1 LVDDIGSVGNQAAAR
16 YEEAQWVD
24 GRQAMPGSQRND
36 QITLTDRRPDPC
48 GDQAEIGP
56 TRERRDDT
64 LNFAD
69 VAQRQGLQF
78 NP

>member
-1 LVDDIGSVGNQAAAR
+1 
-16 YEEAQWVD
+16 
-24 GRQAMPGSQRND
+24 MPGSQRND
-36 QITLTDRRPDPC
+36 QITLTDRRSNSC

-64 LNFAD
+64 IDFID
-69 VAQRQGLQF
+69 VAQRQRLQF